1 MEQEQRLW
9 ELFSRELSGRLS
21 DQERVELDLLK
32 ARFPEAAKR
41 LEMLNTLSFRSKD
54 SQSDE
59 RKEELLGRIFSAVE
73 NDRSGGEAVT
83 APERKR
89 GWLVAVPLV
98 AALAAG
104 AWYWAASGPDKAPR
118 EWSTVQTRKGAKSK
132 LTLPDGT
139 VVTLNA
145 GSTLSYADDFKN
157 GAREVRLNGEGYFN
171 VAPMAG
177 HPFIVYT
184 RALEV
189 KVLGTAFNIQ
199 AYEEEGK
206 TETTLF
212 SGKVEVLLKNEGKRY
227 MLKPRQKLEVL
238 HTLPPRDTIAR
249 TQPEKVTAPALQ
261 VQLKAAETE
270 GQDSALIAAA
280 WVENKFVFRDEP
292 LNVLARRL
300 ERWYNV
306 EVEIRGEELAQARFT
321 GSVENEP
328 LPQIL
333 EILAALKPIHY
344 KITANKVTI
353 Y

>member
-9 ELFSRELSGRLS
+9 ELFSKELSGRLS
-21 DQERVELDLLK
+21 DQEQVELDLLK
-32 ARFPEAAKR
+32 ARFPEAVKR
-41 LEMLNTLSFRSKD
+41 LEMLGTLSFRSRE

-59 RKEELLGRIFSAVE
+59 RKEELLGRIFSSVE
-73 NDRSGGEAVT
+73 SNIAAEVPPKR
-83 APERKR
+83 RKV
-89 GWLVAVPLV
+89 WLAAVPLAV
-98 AALAAG
+98 AMVAG
-104 AWYWAASGPDKAPR
+104 IWYWTAPGGEKATR
-118 EWSTVQTRKGAKSK
+118 EWSTVQTRKGAKST

-184 RALEV
+184 RALDV
-189 KVLGTAFNIQ
+189 KVLGTEFNIQ

-212 SGKVEVLLKNEGKRY
+212 SGKVEVMLKNDGKRY
-227 MLKPRQKLEVL
+227 MLQPRQKLEVL
-238 HTLPPRDTIAR
+238 HTAAVRDTVAR
-249 TQPEKVTAPALQ
+249 VQPEKTVRPAPQ
-261 VQLKAAETE
+261 VQLMAAETE
-270 GQDSALIAAA
+270 GQDSTLIAGA

-292 LNVLARRL
+292 LEVLARRL

-306 EVEIRGEELAQARFT
+306 EVEIENDQLKQARFT

-333 EILAALKPIHY
+333 EILTALKPIHY